1 MIAESAFYARNTI
14 GRVFVILLMNNFRP
28 LFQAVSIADED
39 LKRQEERVAIARKKL
54 QDALRAFQ
62 T

>member
-1 MIAESAFYARNTI
+1 MNRVAPKHNMRCIVRHIATI
-14 GRVFVILLMNNFRP
+14 ITNNLFL